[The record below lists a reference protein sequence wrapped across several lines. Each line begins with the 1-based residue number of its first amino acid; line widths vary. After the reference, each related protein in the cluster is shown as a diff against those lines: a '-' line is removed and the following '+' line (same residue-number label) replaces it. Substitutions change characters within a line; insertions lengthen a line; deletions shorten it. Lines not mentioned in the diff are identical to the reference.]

1 MTRRIDAPPLTRCG
15 ALPCPW
21 MERVAT
27 CPHLVQSK
35 DARERFQHALCSF
48 YSMPGPHAP
57 SKIAKTLGISV
68 DTVNAR
74 LQSATMKIRQAIRE
88 DEALARSLP
97 FDVDALVGNEYV
109 EADDDVAENVA

>member
-21 MERVAT
+21 MAHIQS
-27 CPHLVQSK
+27 CPHRIQSE
-35 DARERFQHALCSF
+35 DRRERFQHALCSF

-68 DTVNAR
+68 DTVAAR
-74 LQSATMKIRQAIRE
+74 IETASMKIRQAIRE
-88 DEALARSLP
+88 DPALARSLP
-97 FDVDALVGNEYV
+97 FDVDVLV
-109 EADDDVAENVA
+109 ADEVDESADHLENVA